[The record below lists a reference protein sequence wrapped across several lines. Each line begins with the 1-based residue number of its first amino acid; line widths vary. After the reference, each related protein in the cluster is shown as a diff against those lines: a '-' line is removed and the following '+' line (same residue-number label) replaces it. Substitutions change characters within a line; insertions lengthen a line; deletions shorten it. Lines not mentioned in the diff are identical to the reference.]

1 MLSEAG
7 DIVGS
12 FAAGTARSTPS
23 LAGAAEST

>member
-1 MLSEAG
+1 MLGEVE

-12 FAAGTARSTPS
+12 ISTGTARSTPS